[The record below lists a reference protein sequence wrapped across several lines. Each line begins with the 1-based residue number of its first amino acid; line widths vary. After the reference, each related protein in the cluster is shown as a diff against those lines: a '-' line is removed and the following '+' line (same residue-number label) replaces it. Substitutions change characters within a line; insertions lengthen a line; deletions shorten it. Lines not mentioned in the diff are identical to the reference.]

1 MLNLWVR
8 AKRDARKMP
17 MVLKKYYK
25 NWEIGLN
32 TIKARSLKELNSL
45 PFDFARINIVLLGS
59 EDKRLSEELQGFV
72 SPLFAVKSVKSPQIR
87 TEKVSTIFKTIEFA
101 KSEMRNGVEF
111 RDGVFCFT
119 GKNQIEV
126 PLSPD
131 TDCYFLYP
139 EHGKNLKKTLNLD
152 FDLPDYTLI
161 FRDNDEEFI
170 FLEENNFLRV
180 KKPDEGSVEV
190 IGKVKKP
197 EKKLKVDFEK
207 TAFANR
213 DIIEKLKK
221 EAIEFLYPYREKKA
235 VIPLSG
241 GKDSQAV
248 LDIAAEVW
256 DKNKLLCIH
265 ADTGFDFQ
273 ENRRHAEYLCNE
285 YGVGLKI
292 LDLGLDKKGEPD
304 FSRWCTFEKTE
315 KMYEVA
321 KKWGAEIY
329 LMGDRDGESSKRRRK
344 PRKRELQGIL
354 HLFPIKFWSTA
365 HIQVLIKLSGK
376 EINPLY
382 LKGFWRTGCKSCPF
396 LTQWERRLITVN

>member
-45 PFDFARINIVLLGS
+45 PFNFSRINIVLLGS
-59 EDKRLSEELQGFV
+59 DDRDLSEELQGFV
-72 SPLFAVKSVKSPQIR
+72 SPLFAVKSVKSSQIR

-111 RDGVFCFT
+111 RDGVFYFT
-119 GKNQIEV
+119 GKNQIDV
-126 PLSPD
+126 PLSLD

-139 EHGKNLKKTLNLD
+139 EHGKNLKKILNLD

-180 KKPDEGSVEV
+180 KKPDEENVEV
-190 IGKVKKP
+190 IGKIKKP
-197 EKKLKVDFEK
+197 EKTLKVDFEK

-221 EAIEFLYPYREKKA
+221 EAIEFLYPYRQKKA

-265 ADTGFDFQ
+265 ADTGFDFE
-273 ENRRHAEYLCNE
+273 ENRKHAKYLCNE
-285 YGVGLKI
+285 YGVDLKI
-292 LDLGLDKKGEPD
+292 LNLGLDKKGEPD

-315 KMYEVA
+315 KMYQVA
-321 KKWGAEIY
+321 KEWGAEVY
-329 LMGDRDGESSKRRRK
+329 LMGDRDGESFKRRRK

-354 HLFPIKFWSTA
+354 HLFPVKFWSTA

-396 LTQWERRLITVN
+396 LTQWERVLIVFN

>member
-45 PFDFARINIVLLGS
+45 PFDFSKFNIVVLGS
-59 EDKRLSEELQGFV
+59 EDRVLFEELQGFV
-72 SPLFAVKSVKSPQIR
+72 SPLFAVKSVKSPQVR
-87 TEKVSTIFKTIEFA
+87 VEKVSTIFKAIEFA

-111 RDGVFCFT
+111 RNGVFYFT
-119 GKNQIEV
+119 GKNQINV
-126 PLSPD
+126 PLSLD

-139 EHGKNLKKTLNLD
+139 EHGKNLKKILNLD

-161 FRDNDEEFI
+161 FRDNDEEFV
-170 FLEENNFLRV
+170 FLGKDNFLRV
-180 KKPDEGSVEV
+180 KKPDNGEIEI

-197 EKKLKVDFEK
+197 DEDLPIDFDK

-213 DIIEKLKK
+213 SVIEKLKK
-221 EAIEFLYPYREKKA
+221 EAVDFLYPYREKKA

-248 LDIAAEVW
+248 LDIAVEVW
-256 DKNKLLCIH
+256 DKNNLLCIH
-265 ADTGFDFQ
+265 ADTGFDFE
-273 ENRRHAEYLCNE
+273 ENRKHAEYLCNE
-285 YGVGLKI
+285 YGIDLKI
-292 LDLGLDKKGEPD
+292 LDLGLNKKGEPD

-315 KMYEVA
+315 RMYEVA
-321 KKWGAEIY
+321 KEWGAEIY
-329 LMGDRDGESSKRRRK
+329 LMGDRDSESFKRRRK

-354 HLFPIKFWSTA
+354 HLFPLKFWSTA
-365 HIQVLIKLSGK
+365 HIQVLIQLSGK
-376 EINPLY
+376 KINPLY
-382 LKGFWRTGCKSCPF
+382 LKGFWRTGCKCCPF
-396 LTQWERRLITVN
+396 LGEWERNLIDFI